1 MPEFL
6 AMRKTLEN
14 KLFRGHRSHRSV
26 ALAFASAVVLLS
38 DKAFAYRPFDGTDAD
53 VAKEGEFE
61 LELGPVHYLRQNGAS
76 YVLAPATVLNL
87 GIFSGAELVFDSKNL
102 IPNEQVPGASRFQFI
117 DQDVLVKLVLHKG
130 ILQGGQGVSAAVE
143 TGPLLPG
150 IHSEPG
156 MGASANLI
164 LSYQWEP
171 LTLHFNNQ
179 LSDTREHVGDYFSS
193 LIIVAGPDSWRVRP
207 VAEFFGERT
216 FGASTQFSGLFGV
229 IYYANRKIDV
239 DFAFREASVD
249 DQPVTEIRLGITWR
263 IDLWGAEGLSDDDHD
278 EENRDPDPDAAMK

>member
-1 MPEFL
+1 M
-6 AMRKTLEN
+6 
-14 KLFRGHRSHRSV
+14 SHR
-26 ALAFASAVVLLS
+26 
-38 DKAFAYRPFDGTDAD
+38 AFAYRPFDGTDAD

-61 LELGPVHYLRQNGAS
+61 LELGPVHYFRQNGAS

-87 GIFSGAELVFDSKNL
+87 GIFPGAELVVDSKNL

-117 DQDVLVKLVLHKG
+117 DQDVLVKLVLHRG

-150 IHSEPG
+150 IHGEPG

-171 LTLHFNNQ
+171 ITLHFNNQ
-179 LSDTREHVGDYFSS
+179 ISDTREHVGDYFSS
-193 LIIVAGPDSWRVRP
+193 LILVGGPDSWPIRP

-216 FGASTQFSGLFGV
+216 FGTSTQFSGLVGA

-239 DFAFREASVD
+239 DFAFREADVD
-249 DQPVTEIRLGITWR
+249 TQPVTEVRLGITWR
-263 IDLWGAEGLSDDDHD
+263 IDLWGAEGLSDDDDHD
-278 EENRDPDPDAAMK
+278 EEHRDPDPDAAMK